1 MQGVHVFSTYFYEI
15 NLKLNF
21 VLLLGYAERT
31 DYPFLAAGI
40 QIIQN
45 IILCPYIAYEPKA

>member
-1 MQGVHVFSTYFYEI
+1 MQGVHFFCTYFYAI
-15 NLKLNF
+15 NLKFNF

-40 QIIQN
+40 RII
-45 IILCPYIAYEPKA
+45 